1 MSKIFI
7 ILNIFFFSNA
17 YSLELRCLFEEVYT
31 DSSIQNGFFL
41 VKDDKLRYEYHSENL
56 FTLFHN
62 HDQFFLVKNND
73 KEIINSINKNTEIIE
88 ELLKIA
94 SKYPNLENEY
104 LSSDITIKLEKN
116 LKGNFYKRI
125 SIASPQVNMSIYL
138 NECMIEKIKDKYFSH
153 NPFFEY
159 EYN

>member
-1 MSKIFI
+1 M
-7 ILNIFFFSNA
+7 
-17 YSLELRCLFEEVYT
+17 
-31 DSSIQNGFFL
+31 
-41 VKDDKLRYEYHSENL
+41 
-56 FTLFHN
+56 
-62 HDQFFLVKNND
+62 
-73 KEIINSINKNTEIIE
+73 
-88 ELLKIA
+88 LKIA